1 MYQFFPFVMQ
11 RCTEYSRHFVQTFA
25 DDDATIDDG
34 NINTQKNIIMCV
46 LFGRLVVNFVQWY

>member
-46 LFGRLVVNFVQWY
+46 LFGRLVVNFVQ